1 MYESW
6 YLDKYDQ
13 YNDGFQKDFDVFGL
27 KCQGSDTRF
36 GKLERLDDVNILD
49 WIEDTENEKVSPR
62 NGCLRLLYVSDPE
75 FQHFDIDRFRLT
87 RHKRYQHHEIKPWY
101 MAFEKKNFHRICSA
115 MKLPSD
121 YLFLRQNAAGCGTY
135 RKHTTFNERGETS
148 HLSTVSSSLLKHR
161 EQH

>member
-87 RHKRYQHHEIKPWY
+87 RHKRYQHHEI
-101 MAFEKKNFHRICSA
+101 
-115 MKLPSD
+115 
-121 YLFLRQNAAGCGTY
+121 LRQNAAGCGTY